1 MGGHDTQI
9 LLEDADPLG
18 CDAAQLQREMR
29 AEALRRYG
37 DLLDGSAP
45 PPPFEPPVPWSV
57 FLIARVDGQ
66 VVGCGAVWPME
77 AGIAEVR
84 RMFVA
89 ASFRRRGI
97 ARRLLVE
104 LERRAAG
111 FGYRVLRLATGVR
124 QPEAIALY
132 ESFGFRVVGRRRG
145 YYYDTGEDALVM
157 EVALSAERV
166 PPGNQATR

>member
-1 MGGHDTQI
+1 MRRHSARDAMGGHDTQI

-104 LERRAAG
+104 LERRAVGLGCRA
-111 FGYRVLRLATGVR
+111 LRLATGVR

-132 ESFGFRVVGRRRG
+132 ESFGFRRIASYGCHVDDPVDICFEKSVGII
-145 YYYDTGEDALVM
+145 
-157 EVALSAERV
+157 S
-166 PPGNQATR
+166 